1 MTHSP
6 VTGGLKP
13 TVTSGLGSVEF
24 GTDTVTYFTRSV
36 MREESARMVGE
47 VADFT
52 GLSIRT
58 LRHYDDIGIVV
69 PSGHTAG
76 GFRLYTDADID
87 RLLLVRRM
95 KPLGFSLER
104 MKQFLEATDI
114 LTAAQRSESP
124 GLDDWHAA
132 RMTVEEIRAEAEAR
146 YLELQT
152 QLEYSAEFLQ
162 LFRQRFD

>member
-1 MTHSP
+1 VHSGEDRERDRLGDERERDDQTGQDLGAQSAGGREGVLERREDADGCEIVIRAGRGRGRGPGCVGGSCHGGFPNRGGNMTHSP

-58 LRHYDDIGIVV
+58 LRHYDDIGLVV

-76 GFRLYTDADID
+76 GFRLYTD
-87 RLLLVRRM
+87 
-95 KPLGFSLER
+95 
-104 MKQFLEATDI
+104 
-114 LTAAQRSESP
+114 
-124 GLDDWHAA
+124 
-132 RMTVEEIRAEAEAR
+132 
-146 YLELQT
+146 
-152 QLEYSAEFLQ
+152 
-162 LFRQRFD
+162 

>member
-1 MTHSP
+1 
-6 VTGGLKP
+6 
-13 TVTSGLGSVEF
+13 
-24 GTDTVTYFTRSV
+24 
-36 MREESARMVGE
+36 MREESVRKIGE
-47 VADFT
+47 VAELT

-58 LRHYDDIGIVV
+58 LRHYDEIGLVQ

>member
-58 LRHYDDIGIVV
+58 LRHYDDIG
-69 PSGHTAG
+69 
-76 GFRLYTDADID
+76 
-87 RLLLVRRM
+87 
-95 KPLGFSLER
+95 LG
-104 MKQFLEATDI
+104 DC
-114 LTAAQRSESP
+114 
-124 GLDDWHAA
+124 
-132 RMTVEEIRAEAEAR
+132 
-146 YLELQT
+146 
-152 QLEYSAEFLQ
+152 
-162 LFRQRFD
+162 